1 MKILHII
8 DQISQKTGGGA
19 SKVAFELA
27 RAQAQLG
34 HDVTIYTTDYNAKE
48 QVAPPSFKLVKFR
61 NWFNLF
67 GSLSIAPGLLFAKYN
82 YDIMHLHNYRTIVN
96 LFASLRRRPNILQA
110 HGSSMPIVGKTK
122 PIHDAVWNGTILKA
136 VDYCIADADV
146 EVQHYLTEGAK
157 RENITI
163 IPVGVSLD
171 ECNPLPPR
179 IPKDHKTILFLGR
192 IHTVKG
198 IDLLIRAFSFISDTQ
213 KVRLQISGVDYGYQD
228 EVKALIKQL
237 GLEDLVDYTGPLYGT
252 DKTKAFVDA
261 DVFVM
266 PSRYEMWGITFMEAL
281 ACGTQVVMTDTCEA
295 SKVLPSEC
303 GIVVPLTDSAI
314 AEGIM
319 VALNNNY
326 GNRHREYR
334 RQWVAQYSWQNIA
347 QQIIKLYQEVLD
359 EQ

>member
-1 MKILHII
+1 MKILHVI

-48 QVAPPSFKLVKFR
+48 QVAPSSFKLVKFR

-67 GSLSIAPGLLFAKYN
+67 GSLSVAPGLLFAKYD

-96 LFASLRRRPNILQA
+96 LFASIMRRPNILQA

-136 VDYCIADADV
+136 IDYCIADADV
-146 EVQHYLTEGAK
+146 EIQHYLIEGAK
-157 RENITI
+157 RENVTV
-163 IPVGVSLD
+163 IPVGINLD
-171 ECNPLPPR
+171 EFKPLPAR
-179 IPKDHKTILFLGR
+179 TPKDYKTILFLGR
-192 IHTVKG
+192 IHEVKG
-198 IDLLIRAFSFISDTQ
+198 IDLLIRAFCWMPDTQ
-213 KVRLQISGVDYGYQD
+213 KVRLQISGVDYGFEN

-237 GLEDLVDYTGPLYGT
+237 GLEDLVDYTGPLYGA
-252 DKTKAFVDA
+252 DKVRAFTNA

-266 PSRYEMWGITFMEAL
+266 PSRYEMWGIAFMEAL
-281 ACGTQVVMTDTCEA
+281 ACSTPVVMTDTCEA
-295 SKVLPSEC
+295 SKMLPPEC
-303 GIVVPLTDSAI
+303 GIVVPLNDLAL
-314 AEGIM
+314 AEGIKT
-319 VALNNNY
+319 ALNTDLSSRY
-326 GNRHREYR
+326 RKYR
-334 RQWVAQYSWQNIA
+334 RQWVAQYSWANIA
-347 QQIIKLYQEVLD
+347 KQIIKLYEGILD